1 MREYYRY
8 AKLKFGEVKYEDVK
22 TFFNK
27 VIYSQLL
34 LPEFMRMLE

>member
-1 MREYYRY
+1 M
-8 AKLKFGEVKYEDVK
+8 AKARFGDVKYEDVK

-34 LPEFMRMLE
+34 LP